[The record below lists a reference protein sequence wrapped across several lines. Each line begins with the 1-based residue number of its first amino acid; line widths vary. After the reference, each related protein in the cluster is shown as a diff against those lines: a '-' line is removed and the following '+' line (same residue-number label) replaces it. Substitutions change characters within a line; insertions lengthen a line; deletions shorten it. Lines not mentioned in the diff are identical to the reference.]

1 MAPRIPAPD
10 ESSLPDEVKKVL
22 AALPPLNLFKVLANA
37 PASFRPFL
45 ELGGAILFKSEF
57 DARKREIAILR
68 VAHVTRSNYEW
79 VQHVALA
86 KHAGVTDEEI
96 EKIASDEIVTS
107 LDGEGNLLCRVAEEI
122 TRDVKL
128 SDDALAQIIERY
140 GNRAATELIITCCW
154 FNSIRRFLESTRVE
168 LE

>member
-1 MAPRIPAPD
+1 MAPRIPPPD
-10 ESSLPDEVKKVL
+10 ESSLPDDIKEL
-22 AALPPLNLFKVLANA
+22 LGSLPPLNLFKVLANA

-96 EKIASDEIVTS
+96 EKIASDEVVTS

-128 SDDALAQIIERY
+128 SADALAQINERY
-140 GNRAATELIITCCW
+140 GKRGATELIIACCW
-154 FNSIRRFLESTRVE
+154 LELMSRFLESTLVE

>member
-1 MAPRIPAPD
+1 MAPRIPPAE
-10 ESSLPDEVKKVL
+10 ESSLSDETKKAL
-22 AALPPLNLFKVLANA
+22 SSLPPLNLFKVLANA

-86 KHAGVTDEEI
+86 RHAGVTDEEI
-96 EKIASDEIVTS
+96 EKIASDEVVTS
-107 LDGEGNLLCRVAEEI
+107 LDAEGGCCAAWPKRSPGTSSSAM
-122 TRDVKL
+122 TL
-128 SDDALAQIIERY
+128 SPRSSSATAT
-140 GNRAATELIITCCW
+140 AARP
-154 FNSIRRFLESTRVE
+154 S
-168 LE
+168 

>member
-1 MAPRIPAPD
+1 MAPRIPPAE
-10 ESSLPDEVKKVL
+10 ESSLSDEAKKVL
-22 AALPPLNLFKVLANA
+22 ASLPPLNLFKVLANA

-86 KHAGVTDEEI
+86 RHAGVTDEEI
-96 EKIASDEIVTS
+96 EKIASDEVVTS
-107 LDGEGNLLCRVAEEI
+107 LDAEGGCCAAWPKRSPGTSSSAM
-122 TRDVKL
+122 TL
-128 SDDALAQIIERY
+128 SPRSSSATAT
-140 GNRAATELIITCCW
+140 AARP
-154 FNSIRRFLESTRVE
+154 S
-168 LE
+168 